1 MTTDEEHFR
10 KLERMYHRGATINQ
24 YFLPT
29 LRVSQGA
36 AEITMPVRPELFH
49 AAGALHGSV
58 YFKALDDASFF
69 AVNSLVSDVFVLTAS
84 FHVHFLRPVSEGRL
98 RATGRVVHRSRT
110 LFLAEAELFDSRE
123 RPVGRG
129 SGSFMRS
136 GIALTPEIG
145 YV

>member
-1 MTTDEEHFR
+1 MKTDEEHFR
-10 KLERMYHRGATINQ
+10 KLERMYHRAATINEF
-24 YFLPT
+24 FLPT
-29 LRVSQGA
+29 LRVSPGA
-36 AEITMPVRPELFH
+36 AEVRMPVRPELFH

-69 AVNSLVSDVFVLTAS
+69 AVNSLVPDVFVLTAS
-84 FHVHFLRPVSEGRL
+84 FSIYLLRPVSEGTL

-123 RPVGRG
+123 RQVGRG

-136 GIALTPEIG
+136 TIALTADIG